1 MQSVKAESTLPRGG
15 AMIAYLCTRKRH
27 LIPSQRFTITIHNGE
42 WAFCHDGSPIG
53 AHRWM
58 ATGGIPL
65 AAVQRSSLAR
75 ELATD

>member
-1 MQSVKAESTLPRGG
+1 MPSAMNEGTLLRGG
-15 AMIAYLCTRKRH
+15 ATITYLCTRKRH
-27 LIPSQRFTITIHNGE
+27 LSPSQRFTITIHNGE

-65 AAVQRSSLAR
+65 AAIQRSSLAR